1 VALSNAERQAA
12 FRARKREEVVR
23 DQPDPT
29 LARLRARI
37 LELEEEVRHLKTEL
51 AKRPRIA
58 EKPRQTSPSDN
69 LVVAAWAHSQPAP
82 KRR

>member
-12 FRARKREEVVR
+12 YRARKRQEVVR
-23 DQPDPT
+23 DTPDPT

-51 AKRPRIA
+51 AKRPGIA
-58 EKPRQTSPSDN
+58 EKLRPTNPSDN
-69 LVVAAWAHSQPAP
+69 LVVAAWANSRPAP